1 MGFFENNRLVDL
13 VKEYFETRIE
23 LIKMDI
29 DERVESV
36 FNRILS
42 LLLIA
47 GLWIIGVF
55 LFLFGISVLIN
66 QQLNS
71 EFLGYLITGGTLML
85 LGALFLYRQKK

>member
-47 GLWIIGVF
+47 GLWIIGLF

-71 EFLGYLITGGTLML
+71 EFLGYLITGGTLL
-85 LGALFLYRQKK
+85 FLGALLVYRQKK